1 MARSGVCRRA
11 FVSLD
16 TTEDGKRPNQ
26 KGLAFM
32 ANIKSQIKRNKQA
45 EKARR
50 RAEERVL
57 GLRGE
62 RAS

>member
-1 MARSGVCRRA
+1 MEQERGRSAR
-11 FVSLD
+11 
-16 TTEDGKRPNQ
+16 
-26 KGLAFM
+26 GL
-32 ANIKSQIKRNKQA
+32 SVKQA